1 MLPKPGNPLGHEVL
15 LDSKLV
21 VDFLVLPSD
30 LVHLC
35 LAVVWPAGALKD
47 NLDPLPELGV
57 LAGDQEIFDLHQPQV
72 PLLDLVVK
80 GFDVEGQRVKEVRA
94 IEPGK
99 EWEGYEGILLS
110 LKLGA

>member
-1 MLPKPGNPLGHEVL
+1 M
-15 LDSKLV
+15 

>member
-1 MLPKPGNPLGHEVL
+1 MLAKPGDPLGHEVL
-15 LDSKLV
+15 LDSKLA
-21 VDFLVLPSD
+21 VDFIVLPSD

-57 LAGDQEIFDLHQPQV
+57 LAGDQKIFDLDQPQV
-72 PLLDLVVK
+72 PLLYLVVK
-80 GFDVEGQRVKEVRA
+80 VFNVEGQRVKEVRA

-99 EWEGYEGILLS
+99 EGYEGSLLS